1 MPSKKEKSVPHIG
14 RPPAP
19 WLYEVLKLDLPD
31 DSFLNYQ
38 ELSERCKVNKNTLYA
53 ICKKMNV
60 PEEYYK
66 TPINFI
72 GRRFRLSDLKSAIR
86 AYLKLC
92 GRA

>member
-1 MPSKKEKSVPHIG
+1 MSTKKEKFGSHIG

-19 WLYEVLKLDLPD
+19 WLYEVLKLDLPE
-31 DSFLNYQ
+31 DSFFTYQ
-38 ELSERCKVNKNTLYA
+38 ELSEKYNVNKNTLYA

-66 TPINFI
+66 TPTNFI
-72 GRRFRLSDLKSAIR
+72 GRRFRLSDLKIAIR

-92 GRA
+92 GRV